1 MNSHNPLQDVPFSL
15 LTKQD
20 VTTQCGLQ
28 RSWEWEQPKVIV
40 KPTKPEPPKQNYFV
54 RRGRQLF
61 VLKKNLTQ

>member
-1 MNSHNPLQDVPFSL
+1 MNNHNPLQNVQAPL

-28 RSWEWEQPKVIV
+28 RSWEWEQPVVKV
-40 KPTKPEPPKQNYFV
+40 KPPAPEPPKQNYFV